1 MNVLP
6 KGRRRFG
13 KEADMRTLIL
23 AALLSLLLAPS
34 PADAR
39 ERLRP
44 LKEKIQSGH
53 TLFHL
58 RGCWNCHSIR
68 RTGGAEVGPDLARV
82 TVWASPILG
91 AAVMWNHIPL
101 MSKAI
106 KKRGLKWPKFRGKEI
121 GDIFTYLHS
130 LNREEGSGYSFPGN
144 ATRGEVL
151 FESIGCVNCHG
162 KPFEGGKYGPD
173 LAKSAQRI
181 KTELAFATRMIRHAP
196 YMIKKGKK
204 EKIHWPRVT
213 GNQIASIFAYP
224 KSLRLVNFR

>member
-1 MNVLP
+1 
-6 KGRRRFG
+6 
-13 KEADMRTLIL
+13 MRTLIL
-23 AALLSLLLAPS
+23 AALLSLLLATPS
-34 PADAR
+34 AGAQ

-44 LKEKIQSGH
+44 LKEKVRSGH
-53 TLFHL
+53 TLFNL
-58 RGCWNCHSIR
+58 RGCSNCHSIQGA
-68 RTGGAEVGPDLARV
+68 GGAKVGPDLARI

-106 KKRGLKWPKFRGKEI
+106 KKRGLKWPKFKGEEI

-130 LNREEGSGYSFPGN
+130 LNQKKGSSYSFLGN
-144 ATRGEVL
+144 ASSGEVL

-162 KPFEGGKYGPD
+162 KPFAGGKYGPD
-173 LAKSAQRI
+173 LAKSAKRI

-213 GNQIASIFAYP
+213 GNQIASIFAYL
-224 KSLRLVNFR
+224 KSLRLANLR